1 MTKARTRPMPILL
14 SEMDANRA
22 ALAGLKRE
30 TPLPPP
36 ERMTTAKAVAELAP
50 EIRALLKAG
59 HSLDE
64 IAKRLIFGG
73 RSLSARQLQ
82 RYLTEAQSHAAKKKG
97 HTAKNPTP
105 PANRG
110 ATGAGSQD
118 RPIVVPSTR
127 PTGAQPDLPP
137 RGAATPVTAAPVSP
151 SLEAQARGIAG
162 PLSAPLLNTP
172 GSVAPTGPAAH
183 MANPATAAG
192 PALAKP
198 QSTASPAIDGLS
210 VSEAQRRSIDML
222 TRTAPANA
230 KVDRPRETNITWS
243 GIGTTTPSRDDAQAH
258 VRPEPGTLL

>member
-1 MTKARTRPMPILL
+1 MPILP

-110 ATGAGSQD
+110 ATGPGSQE
-118 RPIVVPSTR
+118 RSIVVPSTR
-127 PTGAQPDLPP
+127 ATGAQPDLPP
-137 RGAATPVTAAPVSP
+137 RGTATPVTAAPVGP
-151 SLEAQARGIAG
+151 SVEAQARGTAG

-172 GSVAPTGPAAH
+172 GSVAPTGPATH
-183 MANPATAAG
+183 TANPATAAG

-198 QSTASPAIDGLS
+198 QSTASPAIDSLS
-210 VSEAQRRSIDML
+210 VSEAQIRSINML
-222 TRTAPANA
+222 TRTAPASA

-243 GIGTTTPSRDDAQAH
+243 GIGTTTPARDDAQAH
-258 VRPEPGTLL
+258 ARPEPGTLL